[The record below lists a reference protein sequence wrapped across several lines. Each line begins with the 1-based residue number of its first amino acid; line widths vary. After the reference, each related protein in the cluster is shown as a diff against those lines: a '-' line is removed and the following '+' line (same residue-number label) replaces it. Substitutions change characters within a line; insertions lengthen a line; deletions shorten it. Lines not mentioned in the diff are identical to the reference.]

1 MSDFVTIHVPSL
13 KVKYTFTG
21 VVSLQHSM
29 TLTTDT
35 SEDASSGSDTLNGA
49 RNQPDT
55 LTISVVESEVYGK
68 DRPSRILQ
76 ALEAVKRKRLL
87 CDIST
92 TMRNYR
98 SMLLSEMVVTQDAS
112 NPFGW
117 SGNLTFTEASSS
129 SGSGSFGSAGSGA
142 AGGGKKNDNS
152 STPKNTGYG
161 SAKKVQGSGGDNTPL
176 GKVLTRAA
184 VKLY

>member
-1 MSDFVTIHVPSL
+1 MPSL

-29 TLTTDT
+29 TLSTDT
-35 SEDASSGSDTLNGA
+35 SEDASAGSDTLNGA
-49 RNQPDT
+49 RNQPDQLT
-55 LTISVVESEVYGK
+55 LSVVESDVYGK
-68 DRPSRILQ
+68 GRSSRILL

-92 TMRNYR
+92 TLRNYR
-98 SMLLSEMVVTQDAS
+98 SMLLSEIVVTQDAS

-117 SGNLTFTEASSS
+117 SGSLTFTEASAS
-129 SGSGSFGSAGSGA
+129 SGSGSSGSAGSGA
-142 AGGGKKNDNS
+142 SGSGKQNDNS
-152 STPKNTGYG
+152 STPKHTGYG
-161 SAKKVQGSGGDNTPL
+161 GANKVTGAGGDHDPL

-184 VKLY
+184 VKLD